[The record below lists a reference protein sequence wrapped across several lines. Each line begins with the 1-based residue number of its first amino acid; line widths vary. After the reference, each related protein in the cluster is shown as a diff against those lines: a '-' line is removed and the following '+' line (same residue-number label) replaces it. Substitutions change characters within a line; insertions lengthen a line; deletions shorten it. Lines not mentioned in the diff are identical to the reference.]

1 VETAAGGLVF
11 SYTFPTFLTP
21 LSPES
26 QMDDVVL
33 YLHLGM
39 KNDWENSAMG
49 ESDKWRLIDLC
60 TIQLKSDVFFKFEI
74 EVV

>member
-1 VETAAGGLVF
+1 METAAGGLVF

-39 KNDWENSAMG
+39 KND
-49 ESDKWRLIDLC
+49 
-60 TIQLKSDVFFKFEI
+60 
-74 EVV
+74 